1 MAHVTRKNRIHCFT
15 VEDVIKNRGE
25 QPDER
30 ICFLT
35 FSSSYIPLGLWPV
48 SSIFKVH
55 WFNFCF
61 PLPWPQYIKEQ
72 RDYIENEIREN
83 LAKLHNLYSAQSAL
97 KSKEA
102 EIEYC
107 ENGHGRVKDNWDGGD
122 KCPVCGASFIGS
134 CKLGLVDRDY

>member
-1 MAHVTRKNRIHCFT
+1 MGWGTCYIDTQGYLNRVTIDQIDDEIEEANGRVKSAFDLMTALMASSP
-15 VEDVIKNRGE
+15 EDVKRGG
-25 QPDER
+25 DDD
-30 ICFLT
+30 
-35 FSSSYIPLGLWPV
+35 
-48 SSIFKVH
+48 
-55 WFNFCF
+55 

-83 LAKLHNLYSAQSAL
+83 LAKLHNLYSAQNAL

-122 KCPVCGASFIGS
+122 ECPVCGASFIGS

>member
-1 MAHVTRKNRIHCFT
+1 MGWGTCYIDTQGYLNRVTIEQIDDEIEEANGRVKSAFDLMTALMASSPA
-15 VEDVIKNRGE
+15 DVKRGG
-25 QPDER
+25 DDD
-30 ICFLT
+30 
-35 FSSSYIPLGLWPV
+35 
-48 SSIFKVH
+48 
-55 WFNFCF
+55 

-97 KSKEA
+97 KSKET

-107 ENGHGRVKDNWDGGD
+107 ENGHGRIKDNWDGGD

>member
-1 MAHVTRKNRIHCFT
+1 MGWGTCYIDTQGYLNRVTIDQIDDEIEEANGRVKSAFDLMTALMASSPA
-15 VEDVIKNRGE
+15 DVKRGG
-25 QPDER
+25 DDD
-30 ICFLT
+30 
-35 FSSSYIPLGLWPV
+35 
-48 SSIFKVH
+48 
-55 WFNFCF
+55 
-61 PLPWPQYIKEQ
+61 PLPWPQYIKDQ

-107 ENGHGRVKDNWDGGD
+107 ENDHGRIKDNWDGGD

-134 CKLGLVDRDY
+134 CKLGLVHRDY

>member
-1 MAHVTRKNRIHCFT
+1 MGWGTCYIDTQGYLNRVTIEQIDDEIEEANGRVKSAFDLMTALMASSPA
-15 VEDVIKNRGE
+15 DVKRGDD
-25 QPDER
+25 DE
-30 ICFLT
+30 
-35 FSSSYIPLGLWPV
+35 
-48 SSIFKVH
+48 
-55 WFNFCF
+55 

-83 LAKLHNLYSAQSAL
+83 LAKLHNLYSAQNAL

-107 ENGHGRVKDNWDGGD
+107 ENGHGRIKDNWDGGD

>member
-1 MAHVTRKNRIHCFT
+1 MGWGTCYIDTQGYLNRVTINQIDDEIEEANGRVKSAFDLMTALMASSPA
-15 VEDVIKNRGE
+15 DVKRGS
-25 QPDER
+25 DDD
-30 ICFLT
+30 
-35 FSSSYIPLGLWPV
+35 
-48 SSIFKVH
+48 
-55 WFNFCF
+55 

-107 ENGHGRVKDNWDGGD
+107 ENGHGRIKDNWDGGD

>member
-1 MAHVTRKNRIHCFT
+1 MGWGTCYIDTQGYLNRVTIEQIDDEIEEANGRVKSAFDLMTALMASSPA
-15 VEDVIKNRGE
+15 DVKRGDD
-25 QPDER
+25 DE
-30 ICFLT
+30 
-35 FSSSYIPLGLWPV
+35 
-48 SSIFKVH
+48 
-55 WFNFCF
+55 

-83 LAKLHNLYSAQSAL
+83 LAKLHNLYSAQNAL

>member
-1 MAHVTRKNRIHCFT
+1 MGWGTCYIDTQGYLNRVTIEQIDDEIEEANGRVKSAFDLMTALMASSPA
-15 VEDVIKNRGE
+15 DVKRG
-25 QPDER
+25 DDDD
-30 ICFLT
+30 
-35 FSSSYIPLGLWPV
+35 
-48 SSIFKVH
+48 
-55 WFNFCF
+55 

-107 ENGHGRVKDNWDGGD
+107 ENGHGRIKDNWDGGD